1 MQLEFNSGT
10 TFEELFNPESEK
22 PMSENINKGMQL
34 KFEISLM
41 EMFKDI
47 LLDKF
52 QHFDESIMGG
62 KEG

>member
-1 MQLEFNSGT
+1 MQVEFNSGT
-10 TFEELFNPESEK
+10 TFEELFDPESVK
-22 PMSENINKGMQL
+22 PMSESINKGMQL

-52 QHFDESIMGG
+52 EHFDESII
-62 KEG
+62 